1 MCTQNLLCENQKLKE
16 FYHNNYKTYRNLL
29 STLLQRAKEKYF
41 TKFFNENIKD
51 IKKTWT
57 EIKSLVSMKHK
68 NNDTSSIIRNDE
80 NTSMTQSQLQILSIT
95 LFQ

>member
-1 MCTQNLLCENQKLKE
+1 M
-16 FYHNNYKTYRNLL
+16 
-29 STLLQRAKEKYF
+29 AKEKYF